1 MDFNENYNKD
11 VSSKL
16 KMTGLYI
23 ESASFERKEQ
33 CDKNININVSHN
45 IESNE
50 NEYIIKLIINIENND
65 SSLKVSVSMIG
76 KFQCEEERL
85 IEKNAIAIM
94 FPYIRSYVSTL
105 TTQPGLNPIVLQ
117 PVNVLSLLGKD

>member
-1 MDFNENYNKD
+1 MEYNETYNKD
-11 VSSKL
+11 VASKL

-23 ESASFERKEQ
+23 ESAKFERLEKY
-33 CDKNININVSHN
+33 DKNINISVTNSISKSDSDYSIRLMVDIVSA
-45 IESNE
+45 
-50 NEYIIKLIINIENND
+50 D
-65 SSLKVSVSMIG
+65 SSLKLNVVMIG
-76 KFQCEEERL
+76 KFQCDNEEL

-94 FPYIRSYVSTL
+94 FPYLRSYVSTL